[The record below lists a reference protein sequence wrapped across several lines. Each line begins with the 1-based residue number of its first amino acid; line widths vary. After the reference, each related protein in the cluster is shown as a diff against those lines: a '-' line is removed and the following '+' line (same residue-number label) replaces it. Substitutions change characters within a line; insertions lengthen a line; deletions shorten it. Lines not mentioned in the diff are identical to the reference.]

1 MSGMLWYQRFFATTR
16 GQMLQRLRRGARTV
30 DDLARALDLTDN
42 AIRAHLAVLERDGLV
57 TEAGRRRTPDSR
69 KPSQEYQLTPAAER
83 LFPKP
88 YDRVLRR
95 LLSVLRERFPRAD
108 VETAV
113 REVGRRLAEEA
124 GAGAQ
129 AGIGDTRARLG
140 AAVASLN
147 ELGALAQVVEED
159 GVLSIRA
166 TSCALAAVAPG
177 HPEVCLLTE
186 EFVGSVSGL
195 AVCQH
200 CERTDPP
207 RCRFDVLAS

>member
-1 MSGMLWYQRFFATTR
+1 MSGMLWNQRFFATTR
-16 GQMLQRLRRGARTV
+16 GQMLQRLRGGARTV
-30 DDLARALDLTDN
+30 DDLAHALDLTDN
-42 AIRAHLAVLERDGLV
+42 AIRAHLAILERDGLV

-95 LLSVLRERFPRAD
+95 LLSVLGEQLPRAE

-129 AGIGDTRARLG
+129 AGVGDVRMRLG
-140 AAVASLN
+140 AAVAELN
-147 ELGALAQVVEED
+147 DLGALAQVVEED

-186 EFVGSVSGL
+186 AFVGSVSGL
-195 AVCQH
+195 AVCQR
-200 CERTDPP
+200 CERSDPP
-207 RCRFDVLAS
+207 HCRFDMLAS